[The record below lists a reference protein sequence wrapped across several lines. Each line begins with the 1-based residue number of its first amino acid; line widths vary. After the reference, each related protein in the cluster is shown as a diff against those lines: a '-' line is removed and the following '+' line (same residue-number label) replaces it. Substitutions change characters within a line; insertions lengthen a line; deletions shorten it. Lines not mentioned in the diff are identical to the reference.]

1 MAQRELDRL
10 LTRANVERARALVR
24 DARKTLAEALA
35 LAEQIKPA
43 AAAPVYEQ
51 LGDLLAAE
59 ERWEQAK
66 DHYEK
71 ALGLFEQ
78 KRPAVE
84 KKLGEVMIRLSDE
97 EAFKRLGTLA
107 PSEDLIDVL
116 REPQVG
122 RRNAGAAMLFSV
134 VPGLGQLY
142 CGQFVKAGIIFGV
155 FVVATSVILL
165 APDRMDLM
173 EQLAALV
180 TLKTTKASAPGPLT
194 IVAGV
199 VLLLTWLWSIADA
212 PFSAGHTEERDQPS
226 IVPAPMGKRADWE
239 P

>member
-24 DARKTLAEALA
+24 DARKTLTEALA
-35 LAEQIKPA
+35 LAEGLPPSA
-43 AAAPVYEQ
+43 SAPVYEQ
-51 LGDLLAAE
+51 LADLLAAE
-59 ERWEQAK
+59 ERWEQAR

-71 ALGLFEQ
+71 ALSLFEH

-84 KKLGEVMIRLSDE
+84 KKLGEVMVRLSDE
-97 EAFKRLGTLA
+97 EALKRLGTLG

-142 CGQFVKAGIIFGV
+142 CGQFVKAGVIFGV
-155 FVVATSVILL
+155 FAVTLTVILVS
-165 APDRMDLM
+165 PDRADLM
-173 EQLAALV
+173 EQLAATV
-180 TLKTTKASAPGPLT
+180 TLKVTKAPAPGPLT
-194 IVAGV
+194 VVAGV

-212 PFSAGHTEERDQPS
+212 PFSAGHTEERDRPD
-226 IVPAPMGKRADWE
+226 IVPAPMGKRTDWE